1 MYTLNDVIK
10 SIIGL
15 YPGKSQDIYAYA
27 KRGGELAD
35 SLELKDKDRIDFI
48 EFYIR
53 DKLD

>member
-1 MYTLNDVIK
+1 MYTLDDVIR

-15 YPGKSQDIYAYA
+15 YPGQNQDIYAYA